1 MSADPSSHP
10 GPEKAHEDPPS
21 VVDPVTEPEMAGS
34 APGPVEPLPDARD
47 ATNEQGQAP
56 SIPDADDSQRPSSST
71 TSALTSPMSGFS
83 VGLSVRLS
91 GSSPIPTGPIR
102 QAARLSLSNRSI
114 PTAATPTHPSV
125 IWTGRAL
132 SPPYRVTPWP

>member
-91 GSSPIPTGPIR
+91 GSSPIPTGPFL
-102 QAARLSLSNRSI
+102 QAARLSLAGGAG
-114 PTAATPTHPSV
+114 PAAAAPARPAGGGA
-125 IWTGRAL
+125 GRAG
-132 SPPYRVTPWP
+132 SP

>member
-1 MSADPSSHP
+1 MSADTSSHP

-34 APGPVEPLPDARD
+34 ASGPIEPLAEARD
-47 ATNEQGQAP
+47 AASEQGQPP

-91 GSSPIPTGPIR
+91 AGGGSPILT
-102 QAARLSLSNRSI
+102 SLSAKQR
-114 PTAATPTHPSV
+114 
-125 IWTGRAL
+125 G
-132 SPPYRVTPWP
+132 